1 MSSKPARRG
10 PAPAPEVRVIH
21 EIDGIQELD
30 NNLPNWWLWTLYG
43 AIAFGA
49 AYWVH
54 YEILKTGQSPL
65 GEYEQEIAE
74 VAESKAKATAAL
86 GEVSVEA
93 LEGLAKDEGAV
104 AKGKALYAQNCA
116 ACHAPNGGGG
126 IGPNLTDRHWLH
138 GGAADKVY
146 TSVRDGVT
154 AKGMPAWGPAL
165 GEEGIRTTVAYVL
178 TLRGAEVAGGKPPQ
192 GELEP

>member
-1 MSSKPARRG
+1 
-10 PAPAPEVRVIH
+10 VRVIH

-30 NNLPNWWLWTLYG
+30 NDLPNWWLWTLYG

-54 YEILKTGQSPL
+54 YEILKTGPSPL
-65 GEYEQEIAE
+65 GEYGQEMAQ
-74 VAESKAKATAAL
+74 VAESKAKETAAL
-86 GEVSVEA
+86 GVVTVEA
-93 LEGLAKDEGAV
+93 LEVLAKDEGAV
-104 AKGKALYAQNCA
+104 AKGKTLYAQNCA

-126 IGPNLTDRHWLH
+126 IGPNLTDHHWLH

-146 TSVRDGVT
+146 ASVKDGVT

-165 GEEGIRTTVAYVL
+165 GEENVRAAVAYVL
-178 TLRGAEVAGGKPPQ
+178 TLRGLEVAAGKPPQ
-192 GELEP
+192 GEREP

>member
-1 MSSKPARRG
+1 MSSKPTKRG
-10 PAPAPEVRVIH
+10 SAPAPEVRVIH

-49 AYWVH
+49 VYWVH
-54 YEILKTGQSPL
+54 YEILKTGRSPND
-65 GEYEQEIAE
+65 EYMQEMAQ
-74 VAESKAKATAAL
+74 VAESKAKESASL
-86 GEVSVEA
+86 GEVTVEA
-93 LEGLAKDEGAV
+93 LDALAKNGSAV
-104 AKGKALYAQNCA
+104 EKGKTLYTQNCA

-126 IGPNLTDRHWLH
+126 IGPNLTDHHWIH

-146 TSVRDGVT
+146 ETVKHGVT

-165 GEEGIRTTVAYVL
+165 GEENVRATVAYVL
-178 TLRGAEVAGGKPPQ
+178 TLRGTDVAGGKAPQ
-192 GELEP
+192 GEKEP